1 MAASREVP
9 ASTPFKSWIERAE
22 ALGGRGRFEIG
33 VPMRD
38 GVELAADVYLP
49 EGAETEPVPAIVT
62 LTPYGKDSET
72 LVSDEA
78 RLYQSNGCGG
88 PHADHEHVDTA
99 IMPQRTALL
108 AALVAELLGS
118 GGGT

>member
-1 MAASREVP
+1 MATSREPV
-9 ASTPFKSWIERAE
+9 TPFRSWIERAE
-22 ALGGRGRFEIG
+22 ALGAPGRFEIG

-49 EGAETEPVPAIVT
+49 QGAETDPVPAIVT

-78 RLYQSNGCGG
+78 GLYQSNGYAFVA
-88 PHADHEHVDTA
+88 ADVRGRGEAEGEWLPV
-99 IMPQRTALL
+99 RER
-108 AALVAELLGS
+108 AAGHHH
-118 GGGT
+118 